1 MAYFS
6 NGVIKFSGI
15 FFFKETFL
23 SFSEKRKMLLNNHFI
38 AELYKLVIKN
48 YSAVMSG

>member
-23 SFSEKRKMLLNNHFI
+23 SFSEKTKMLLNNQSV
-38 AELYKLVIKN
+38 AELYKVS
-48 YSAVMSG
+48 Y